1 MRRIGGSLLGNG
13 LVLPLIDFRA
23 PALGIGI
30 AGRELER
37 LIEVG
42 FGVGKFIQAKEGPAS
57 PRIGWGVGRIRRCC
71 KNTSARSLSEVNR
84 WFGPLPVL
92 GLFHLSKSPATS
104 MYLTAVLR
112 KNSPR

>member
-1 MRRIGGSLLGNG
+1 MILLRRGFARLLHHAAEIVVAEPGGSLLGNG

-42 FGVGKFIQAKEGPAS
+42 FGVGEFIQAKEGPAS
-57 PRIGWGVGRIRRCC
+57 TRIGLEVVRI
-71 KNTSARSLSEVNR
+71 NLD
-84 WFGPLPVL
+84 L
-92 GLFHLSKSPATS
+92 
-104 MYLTAVLR
+104 AVVIGDR
-112 KNSPR
+112 APIVAHHVACIAAI